1 MNARTDAW
9 IDRELEAL
17 AAAEAEAVAPP
28 HLRENVMQAWDRK
41 HAHAMGWQPPSR
53 LSQQA
58 LSRALGWAIIVVATA
73 LVIVAMLPP
82 RDSASPSEERTAIAA
97 QPLAAEPVI
106 APPELPER
114 SRTTGR
120 PARVRSR
127 VPVADIPSP
136 AVESGGYV
144 IVPEPLGPTTSLQ
157 VVRVRMSRAGL
168 ASLGLAI
175 VDPEAEGLV
184 DVDMLVGDDGIAR
197 VIRRAAAAS
206 DGETWGGR

>member
-1 MNARTDAW
+1 
-9 IDRELEAL
+9 
-17 AAAEAEAVAPP
+17 VVPP
-28 HLRENVMQAWDRK
+28 RLRENVMQAWDRK
-41 HAHAMGWQPPSR
+41 HAHAKGWQPPSR

-73 LVIVAMLPP
+73 LVIVAMLPH
-82 RDSASPSEERTAIAA
+82 RDSTSPLEERTAIAA
-97 QPLAAEPVI
+97 QPLAAEPAI
-106 APPELPER
+106 APQELPGR
-114 SRTTGR
+114 NRTTGS

-127 VPVADIPSP
+127 APVADIPPP